1 MDLLPSSPTVPAG
14 GSKHR
19 RLGFYALPRTQQKH
33 QVPNDENLQ
42 IESKLI
48 QVIPYGERTKG
59 KRSIWSET
67 TIHRKSLTSD
77 CSPSLGHLRISR
89 LLGSESPVAN
99 PEVYQQ
105 GAAEDQALCGTAHSN
120 KFCRCVSRPLNTAT
134 HPPPPPAR
142 WTLGLGVCTW
152 PQNGWHS
159 KHSALP
165 LCRPCVPPSHPNR
178 SQPLPV
184 TNKGD

>member
-105 GAAEDQALCGTAHSN
+105 GSAEDQALCGTAHSN

-134 HPPPPPAR
+134 HTPPPPATVNTGFGSMYLASER
-142 WTLGLGVCTW
+142 VTFQALCTSSLQALCSSLP
-152 PQNGWHS
+152 PQQIPATACH
-159 KHSALP
+159 
-165 LCRPCVPPSHPNR
+165 
-178 SQPLPV
+178 
-184 TNKGD
+184 